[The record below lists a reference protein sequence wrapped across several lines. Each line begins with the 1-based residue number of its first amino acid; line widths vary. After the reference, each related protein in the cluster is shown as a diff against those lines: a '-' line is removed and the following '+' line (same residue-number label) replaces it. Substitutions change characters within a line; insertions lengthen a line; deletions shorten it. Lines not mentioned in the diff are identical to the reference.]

1 MAKGLETLIR
11 LNEWSVDQKRRKL
24 GDLLSLIDGFEAELR
39 KLEQD
44 LINEQATAAASP
56 NEAGF
61 LYGYYA
67 DAVVDRR
74 AIIKISTQQLEKD
87 ADEAREE
94 VSHAYRELQKF
105 KTAME
110 TRKKREE
117 AELASKEQLELD
129 EVGIRIFNHKRA

>member
-11 LNEWSVDQKRRKL
+11 LNEWTVDQKRRKL
-24 GDLLSLIDGFEAELR
+24 GDLLRLIDGFDVEAK
-39 KLEQD
+39 KLEKD

-67 DAVVDRR
+67 DAVIDRR
-74 AIIKISTQQLEKD
+74 AIIQISTQQLEKD

-94 VSHAYRELQKF
+94 VSLAYRELKKF
-105 KTAME
+105 ETAME
-110 TRKKREE
+110 ARKKREE
-117 AELASKEQLELD
+117 AEMASKDQLELD
-129 EVGIRIFNHKRA
+129 EVGMRTFNQKHA

>member
-1 MAKGLETLIR
+1 MIKGLATLIR

-24 GDLLSLIDGFEAELR
+24 SDLLSLIDGFEAELR

-74 AIIKISTQQLEKD
+74 AIIQISIQQLLKD
-87 ADEAREE
+87 AEEAREE
-94 VSHAYRELQKF
+94 VSQAYRELQKF

-117 AELASKEQLELD
+117 VELASKEQLELD
-129 EVGIRIFNHKRA
+129 EVGIRTFNHKRA